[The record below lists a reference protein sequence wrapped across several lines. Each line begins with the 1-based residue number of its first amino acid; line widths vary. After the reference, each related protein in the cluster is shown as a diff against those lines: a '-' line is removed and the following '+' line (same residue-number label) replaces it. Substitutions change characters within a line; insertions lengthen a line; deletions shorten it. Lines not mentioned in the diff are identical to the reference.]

1 MSTDAGRATWRRSFD
16 EVRQAV
22 ANNREWSL
30 ALGEPG
36 SALPAFGIHLAV
48 FVDPFLGYVLDGSKT
63 VESRFSSTRC
73 APYGKVRKD
82 DLLMLKRA
90 GGPVVGLACVRTVW
104 SYRLNDSSWKL
115 IREQFAEAI
124 RAETPEFWDQRS
136 GAAFATLMSIDR
148 VLAVEPVEWEKRDR
162 RGWVVVR
169 SARQPSLFRGLD
181 DI

>member
-1 MSTDAGRATWRRSFD
+1 
-16 EVRQAV
+16 
-22 ANNREWSL
+22 
-30 ALGEPG
+30 
-36 SALPAFGIHLAV
+36 
-48 FVDPFLGYVLDGSKT
+48 
-63 VESRFSSTRC
+63 
-73 APYGKVRKD
+73 
-82 DLLMLKRA
+82 MLKRA

-124 RAETPEFWDQRS
+124 RAQTPEFWDQRS